1 MQSARASEI
10 ASICY
15 IISVRITEGSAHP
28 NIHRYPQYT
37 PTAGVYIESHF
48 FPQLRSGQQQIYTS
62 LQNCLW
68 NVWGD
73 VPKLQLDIGPDPMSM
88 SFYHAWFPR
97 SRFHFSRKLCPS
109 SQDGIKL
116 AKLLCWQGTIRR
128 TLWQST
134 LATIDSL
141 SPSTVDFPFATT
153 CCSTKFDPGSS
164 GKWTICWQSFIAK
177 GYLDSWMRCGT
188 ASPGF
193 TSHCQDHLSG
203 MKRQILK
210 NAPQTKPR
218 IRKKMMNKY
227 YG

>member
-15 IISVRITEGSAHP
+15 IRSVRITEGSAHP
-28 NIHRYPQYT
+28 NIHRYPQIYAHCRGLHRIT
-37 PTAGVYIESHF
+37 FF
-48 FPQLRSGQQQIYTS
+48 FPQLRSGQQQLYTS

-73 VPKLQLDIGPDPMSM
+73 VPKLQLDIGRDPMSM
-88 SFYHAWFPR
+88 SFYQFYHAWFPR
-97 SRFHFSRKLCPS
+97 SRFHFLRKLCPS

-134 LATIDSL
+134 LATIDCL

-153 CCSTKFDPGSS
+153 CWKMDNFLAIFHCQRILGFLDGMRHSLTGFHLSLPRRPQRHEKADFHLPRKQSHES
-164 GKWTICWQSFIAK
+164 GKKWWTNII
-177 GYLDSWMRCGT
+177 
-188 ASPGF
+188 
-193 TSHCQDHLSG
+193 
-203 MKRQILK
+203 
-210 NAPQTKPR
+210 
-218 IRKKMMNKY
+218 KY

>member
-1 MQSARASEI
+1 MRPWVVHVCFSADCQHISTDLDTMQSARASEI

-116 AKLLCWQGTIRR
+116 EKLLC
-128 TLWQST
+128 
-134 LATIDSL
+134 
-141 SPSTVDFPFATT
+141 
-153 CCSTKFDPGSS
+153 
-164 GKWTICWQSFIAK
+164 
-177 GYLDSWMRCGT
+177 
-188 ASPGF
+188 
-193 TSHCQDHLSG
+193 
-203 MKRQILK
+203 
-210 NAPQTKPR
+210 
-218 IRKKMMNKY
+218 
-227 YG
+227 